1 MIPSYQLEAI
11 FLRIGLALV
20 AGVLIGT
27 VPIARRLARYEPR
40 LVKRIL
46 LNLLSLAALAGFCV
60 YAWYLWDRYVPREPE
75 APAPVAYP
83 APPLAPARGAPF
95 QPATITYNY
104 K

>member
-1 MIPSYQLEAI
+1 MPTYQLQAI

-83 APPLAPARGAPF
+83 APPLTP
-95 QPATITYNY
+95 
-104 K
+104 